1 MTFCSGEGV
10 FALLPLALAQLPS
23 LLPLLANSPI
33 LLYSFKNCHPF
44 SAVLYIGLLFVVEP
58 FSTTC
63 SRPLSTNTA
72 RYSFSCAYDRY
83 ALYIIFVFVA
93 PPRPSPSMPSFAAS
107 SICATISVLLLYF
120 ISIICLYFIKKLTGK
135 MVQ

>member
-1 MTFCSGEGV
+1 MTFCSGEGR
-10 FALLPLALAQLPS
+10 FTLLPLTLAQLPS

-44 SAVLYIGLLFVVEP
+44 SAVLNIWLLFVVEP

-93 PPRPSPSMPSFAAS
+93 PPSLSFAAS

-135 MVQ
+135 CI

>member
-1 MTFCSGEGV
+1 MTFCSGEGR
-10 FALLPLALAQLPS
+10 FTLLPLTLAQLPS

-58 FSTTC
+58 FSTTF

-93 PPRPSPSMPSFAAS
+93 PSLSFAAS

-120 ISIICLYFIKKLTGK
+120 ISIICLCFIKKLTGK
-135 MVQ
+135 